1 MTDLELI
8 EQYELGPEKLAH
20 AVQGLTPDDLL
31 QRPDPDAGVGL
42 WTIQQVVLHLADA
55 EMAFADRMRRVIAED
70 NPPLQAWS
78 ENRFAEK
85 LFYERQSPADAVKL
99 IELTRRNL
107 AIVLRQL
114 PPDAFERTGMH
125 SQRGRQTLRE
135 IVTTDTHHLE
145 HHVGFIVNKRERFG
159 KVMW

>member
-1 MTDLELI
+1 MNDSSLI

-20 AVQGLTPDDLL
+20 AVQGLTAEDLL
-31 QRPDPDAGVGL
+31 QVPDPDAGVGL
-42 WTIQQVVLHLADA
+42 WSIQQVVLHLADA
-55 EMAFADRMRRVIAED
+55 EMAFADRMRRVIAEE
-70 NPPLQAWS
+70 NPPLVAWD
-78 ENRFAEK
+78 ETRFAK
-85 LFYERQSPADAVKL
+85 NLFYEQQSAGDAVKL

-107 AIVLRQL
+107 VKVLRQL
-114 PPDAFERTGMH
+114 PPGAFERFGTH

-135 IVTTDTHHLE
+135 IISTDVQHLE